1 MDWDHSQR
9 EVIDAPPET
18 RLLVSAGPGT
28 GKTAVACARVARLIA
43 EHDVEPSAVWLISFT
58 RTAIREIRDR
68 IAGYLE
74 DPEDAHVVNLATL
87 DSNAW
92 RIHVGFDPNAR
103 FPSYEEN
110 IAKVLDLVRS
120 DEDVADHLANLRHL
134 LVDEAQDI
142 VGTRSDLVVEMIRKL
157 EPDAG
162 VTVFA
167 DDAQAI
173 YGFADDQE
181 VRSGGEKEPP
191 LSGAIRRG
199 AAGIFAEA
207 ELSTVHRTDSRR
219 LTNLFSSSR
228 QRLLDED
235 VPPDDRLAAIREDVR
250 QLAHGRTPR
259 AGSVGFPDA
268 DGDLVLYRR
277 RCDVLMASS
286 FLSQAGIPHRL
297 RMSGLPERLAP
308 WIAAA
313 LSEFTS
319 PRLGHGAFM
328 DLWATRVEG
337 TPLAVCTATTA
348 WQQLFR
354 IAGSPPDLVDM
365 SPLRQS
371 LGRGRPPADLCLPD
385 LGTSGPVIGTIHASK
400 GREADS
406 GHLMLPLD
414 VRDDADGA
422 EEARVVFVGA
432 TRGRSKLFVGSGYG
446 QFARWTRSRRVYRR
460 VGKNQPRAQVEIGR
474 DGDLA
479 AQGVAGR
486 SFYPDPDD
494 VRRRQAALL
503 RLADGAGPLMATADR
518 DNGFAYHVAEQS
530 GESLAVL
537 AKQVNDDLFDIG
549 AVIRDDDGGPKR
561 RPPDRIPHLYC
572 HGLRTIVLPPDSS
585 DAESLHDPWS
595 RTGIVL
601 VPVLVG
607 YTTLYFPAY
616 S

>member
-1 MDWDHSQR
+1 MNWDNSQR
-9 EVIDAPPET
+9 KVIDAPPEA

-28 GKTAVACARVARLIA
+28 GKTAVACARVAQLIA
-43 EHDVEPSAVWLISFT
+43 KHDVEPSAVWLISFT
-58 RTAIREIRDR
+58 RTAIREVRDR
-68 IAGYLE
+68 IAGYLD

-87 DSNAW
+87 DSSAW

-103 FPSYEEN
+103 FPSYAEN
-110 IAKVLDLVRS
+110 IATVLDLVRS
-120 DEDVADHLANLRHL
+120 DEDVAEYLTNLRHL

-181 VRSGGEKEPP
+181 VRTEGDNEPP

-199 AAGIFAEA
+199 AAGSFVET
-207 ELSTVHRTDSRR
+207 ELSSIHRTRSHKLRK
-219 LTNLFSSSR
+219 LFSSSR
-228 QRLLDED
+228 QRLLDEN

-250 QLAHGRTPR
+250 KLAHGQTPR
-259 AGSVGFPDA
+259 AGNAGFPDA

-286 FLSQAGIPHRL
+286 FLSQARIPHRL

-319 PRLGHGAFM
+319 PRLGRSTFM
-328 DLWATRVEG
+328 DLWSTRVEG
-337 TPLAVCTATTA
+337 TPLAACTPTTA

-354 IAGSPPDLVDM
+354 IAGSPPNLVDM
-365 SPLRQS
+365 NRLRQS
-371 LGRGRPPADLCLPD
+371 LGGGRPPADLCIPD

-400 GREADS
+400 GREADR
-406 GHLMLPLD
+406 GHLMLPLN

-432 TRGRSKLFVGSGYG
+432 TRGRSKLFVGSGYRP
-446 QFARWTRSRRVYRR
+446 FARWTRSGRAYRR
-460 VGKNQPRAQVEIGR
+460 TGGSQPRAQVEIGR

-479 AQGVAGR
+479 AEGVAGR
-486 SFYPDPDD
+486 KFYPDADD
-494 VRRRQAALL
+494 VRRCQAAFP
-503 RLADGAGPLMATADR
+503 RLADGAGPLIATADPESE
-518 DNGFAYHVAEQS
+518 FAYRVAEQS
-530 GESLAVL
+530 PGECLAVL
-537 AKQVNDDLFDIG
+537 AKQVNDDLFEIG
-549 AVIRDDDGGPKR
+549 DAILDDGQRR
-561 RPPDRIPHLYC
+561 RPPYRIPHLYC
-572 HGLRTIVLPPDSS
+572 RGLRTIVLPPDST
-585 DAESLHDPWS
+585 DAESLHEPWS
-595 RTGIVL
+595 RTGIL
-601 VPVLVG
+601 LAPVLVG
-607 YTTLYFPAY
+607 YTTLYFPAFD
-616 S
+616 

>member
-1 MDWDHSQR
+1 M
-9 EVIDAPPET
+9 
-18 RLLVSAGPGT
+18 LVSAGPGT
-28 GKTAVACARVARLIA
+28 GKTAVACARVARLIT
-43 EHDVEPSAVWLISFT
+43 EHDVEPSAIWLISFT

-68 IAGYLE
+68 IAGFLD

-87 DSNAW
+87 DSSAW

-120 DEDVADHLANLRHL
+120 DEEVADHLANLRHL

-142 VGTRSDLVVEMIRKL
+142 VGTRSDLVVDMIGKL

-181 VRSGGEKEPP
+181 VRSGGDKEPP
-191 LSGAIRRG
+191 LSGLIRRG
-199 AAGIFAEA
+199 AAGVFVET
-207 ELSTVHRTDSRR
+207 ELSSVHRTQSRR
-219 LTNLFSSSR
+219 LRNLFSTSR

-235 VPPDDRLAAIREDVR
+235 APPDDRLAAIREDVR
-250 QLAHGRTPR
+250 QLAHGRTPH
-259 AGSVGFPDA
+259 AGSAGFPNA

-286 FLSQAGIPHRL
+286 FLSQARVPYRL

-319 PRLGHGAFM
+319 PRLGRGTFM
-328 DLWATRVEG
+328 DLWTTRVEG
-337 TPLAVCTATTA
+337 TPLATCTPTTA
-348 WQQLFR
+348 WQHLFR

-365 SPLRQS
+365 NRLRQS
-371 LGRGRPPADLCLPD
+371 LGGGRPPADLCLPD

-406 GHLMLPLD
+406 GHLMLPRD
-414 VRDDADGA
+414 VRDAADGA

-446 QFARWTRSRRVYRR
+446 QFARRTRSGRVYRR
-460 VGKNQPRAQVEIGR
+460 VRKNQPRAQVEIGR
-474 DGDLA
+474 DGDLV

-486 SFYPDPDD
+486 AYCPDADE
-494 VRRRQAALL
+494 VRLRQAAFA
-503 RLADGAGPLMATADR
+503 RLANGGGPLIATADR
-518 DNGFAYHVAEQS
+518 DNCFAYRVAETDGS
-530 GESLAVL
+530 ECLAVL
-537 AKQVNDDLFDIG
+537 AKGVNDDLFEIG
-549 AVIRDDDGGPKR
+549 AAIQREDGGPRR

-572 HGLRTIVLPPDSS
+572 HGLRTIVLRPDSP
-585 DAESLHDPWS
+585 DAESLHEPWS

-601 VPVLVG
+601 VPVFVG
-607 YTTLYFPAY
+607 YTTLNFPA
-616 S
+616 ST